1 MQQLGIP
8 NDPYLIRW
16 VLDFGL
22 FSLRLHHWRH
32 SDDLRNPHDHAWD
45 FITFILF
52 GSYEDVSPDGN
63 ETMHA
68 GQCTYRTAEHK
79 HSVHVI
85 SKNCWTFLITGPERR
100 KWGFWVNNKFRKR
113 NKYFYEHGHHTKEQ
127 TGLRNHD
134 NRT

>member
-16 VLDFGL
+16 VLDFGF

-45 FITFILF
+45 FITFILY
-52 GSYEDVSPDGN
+52 GSYEDVSPSGN

-68 GQCTYRTAEHK
+68 GQTTFRKAEHQ
-79 HSVHVI
+79 HSVRVI

-134 NRT
+134 NRK